1 MARGVRKMKAILIS
15 GFERAEK
22 HKDNQTPDFIDD
34 CKRFAKYLIL
44 KVGLKNKDISF
55 FKPTKIKS
63 INLWGLFESIRDV
76 IDSYSN
82 EPLVIYYSGHGEK
95 SYWNLRATQKSGER
109 NYFFKFKRLLGLLK
123 KRNAP
128 LIVVANCCYGM
139 VLKKELKKL
148 NYPWLLIGLA
158 PESRVGYG
166 SMQAQLEL
174 LWSHRE
180 KLVPLYENASGK
192 LVKSLKV
199 KSYRKKFYGFRYGD
213 GKHFH
218 KFYFLH
224 SYKRVKISLREGYD
238 LDYLMYP
245 QNKLRH

>member
-1 MARGVRKMKAILIS
+1 MKAILIS
-15 GFERAEK
+15 GFEREEK
-22 HKDNQTPDFIDD
+22 HKDKQTSDFIDD

-44 KVGLKNKDISF
+44 KVGLKNTDISF
-55 FKPTKIKS
+55 FKPTKIKL
-63 INLWGLFESIRDV
+63 INLWGLFESVRNTIN
-76 IDSYSN
+76 SYPN

-95 SYWNLRATQKSGER
+95 TYWNLRATKKSGER

-123 KRNAP
+123 KRKAP

-174 LWSHRE
+174 LWSHRQIFF
-180 KLVPLYENASGK
+180 PLYEDSAGK
-192 LVKSLKV
+192 LVKSIKI
-199 KSYRKKFYGFRYGD
+199 KSYNKKFYGFKYGD
-213 GKHFH
+213 GKHFR
-218 KFYFLH
+218 KFFFNFN
-224 SYKRVKISLREGYD
+224 YKRIKIVLRAGSD
-238 LDYLMYP
+238 LDHLMFP
-245 QNKLRH
+245 KK